1 MQHMAR
7 TRGWRWWIYRGI
19 AVVGALV
26 IVALLAVSWA
36 IGSGVQAAT
45 RVAVRE
51 HGGDGIS
58 ALMAYVESPSRSLG
72 DRNRA
77 VWALGQ
83 LGDARAL
90 TVLEKHYAGKPCDH
104 SRLLCQTELKK
115 AIHLCRGGL
124 NVSALVWRHESVTRA
139 GSS

>member
-1 MQHMAR
+1 MQHMTR
-7 TRGWRWWIYRGI
+7 TKGWRRWLYRGI
-19 AVVGALV
+19 AVVGGLV

-36 IGSGVQAAT
+36 IGSGVQVAT
-45 RVAVRE
+45 RLAVRE
-51 HGGDGIS
+51 HRGDRIS
-58 ALMAYVESPSRSLG
+58 ALMAYVESPSQSPG

-104 SRLLCQTELKK
+104 SRMLCQRELKK

-124 NVSALVWRHESVTRA
+124 NVSALVWRHDFVTRA
-139 GSS
+139 GS

>member
-1 MQHMAR
+1 MRHGTR
-7 TRGWRWWIYRGI
+7 TRGWRWWLLRGM
-19 AVVGALV
+19 AGAGALL

-36 IGSGVQAAT
+36 IASGVRAASG
-45 RVAVRE
+45 VAVRE
-51 HGGDGIS
+51 YRGDPIT
-58 ALMAYVESPSRSLG
+58 ALIAFAGSPSQSVR

-90 TVLEKHYAGKPCDH
+90 AILERHYTGKPCDH
-104 SRLLCQTELKK
+104 NRELCQRELKK

-124 NVSALVWRHESVTRA
+124 NLPALVWRHGPLTHAES
-139 GSS
+139 S